1 MVENSTVSLPPGKYT
16 LESAVLDYESTK
28 IGMHRGE
35 LTIPARTS
43 GVAISSLTSVK
54 SYTPDAKDLTPSEP
68 FQFQGGRITPTLNAS
83 VPRTEGSAL
92 RLFFTVYPDAS
103 ISAKPTVEIEFLQ
116 NGKSLQKVPM
126 PLPDPDKNGKIPYV
140 MTIPAAAIPAGEYEV
155 KATAKQGD
163 STSEAQTR
171 VKIE

>member
-1 MVENSTVSLPPGKYT
+1 M
-16 LESAVLDYESTK
+16 
-28 IGMHRGE
+28 
-35 LTIPARTS
+35 
-43 GVAISSLTSVK
+43 
-54 SYTPDAKDLTPSEP
+54 
-68 FQFQGGRITPTLNAS
+68 
-83 VPRTEGSAL
+83 